1 LPVFFEDDGLKIL
14 YGRFKKVIMQ
24 DDEAGRVG
32 SRIPF
37 YEELPDTALQGA
49 LIPARKDQYF
59 RLFPGRF
66 VVELKGSEEFNLI
79 FFYAS

>member
-1 LPVFFEDDGLKIL
+1 
-14 YGRFKKVIMQ
+14 MH

-37 YEELPDTALQGA
+37 CEKLPDAALQGA
-49 LIPARKDQYF
+49 FITAGKDQYF

>member
-1 LPVFFEDDGLKIL
+1 
-14 YGRFKKVIMQ
+14 MQ

-66 VVELKGSEEFNLI
+66 VVKLK
-79 FFYAS
+79 